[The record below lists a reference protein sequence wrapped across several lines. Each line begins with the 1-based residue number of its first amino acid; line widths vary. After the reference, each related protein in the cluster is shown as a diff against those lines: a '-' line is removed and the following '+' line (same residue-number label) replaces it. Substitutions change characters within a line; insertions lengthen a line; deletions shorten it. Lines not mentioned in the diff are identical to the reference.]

1 MNNLSFFVA
10 IALATSVFAK
20 SQIALFSDDN
30 CQESLRGIEGPNGY
44 PNGTCTDL
52 RRNGA
57 YGSFQV
63 VGLDP
68 GCTGML
74 FCEIMDAVVRT
85 AMLTMYIVTI
95 YMNDTTVDICSGFQ
109 EEIELV
115 DCYNSTFAY
124 YSIDFC
130 DAGAIGDSPTATPT
144 PTPIPTTTPTP
155 ISTPPPVAS
164 SGISTGAIVGAAVG
178 GGIAL
183 GIIIG
188 LVVFYVMKKRNSGR
202 SRENLSSAE
211 LANVT
216 PVEVHA
222 KHIQELGPGAV
233 AYKHSPVEVE
243 QPPVE
248 LAGVEMR
255 RNEGKGL
262 HQD

>member
-1 MNNLSFFVA
+1 MNNLFFVLLSA
-10 IALATSVFAK
+10 FVAHVAAT

-30 CQESLRGIEGPNGY
+30 CQESLRGLEGPNGY

-68 GCTGML
+68 GC
-74 FCEIMDAVVRT
+74 A
-85 AMLTMYIVTI
+85 VTI
-95 YMNDTTVDICSGFQ
+95 YMNDTTVDICSGYQ
-109 EEIELV
+109 EEIQPI
-115 DCYNSTFAY
+115 DCYNSTFVY

-130 DAGAIGDSPTATPT
+130 DAGAIGASPSATPT
-144 PTPIPTTTPTP
+144 PS
-155 ISTPPPVAS
+155 STPSPSPSPSPPPPAS
-164 SGISTGAIVGAAVG
+164 SGPSTGVIVGAAVG
-178 GGIAL
+178 GGISL

-188 LVVFYVMKKRNSGR
+188 LAVFFFMKKRNSARLQEARGF
-202 SRENLSSAE
+202 AE
-211 LANVT
+211 LTSVTPVT

-233 AYKHSPVEVE
+233 AYKHNPVEIE

-248 LAGVEMR
+248 LAGLEMR
-255 RNEGKGL
+255 RDEGKRL
-262 HQD
+262 H

>member
-10 IALATSVFAK
+10 IAFATSVFAK

-68 GCTGML
+68 GCT
-74 FCEIMDAVVRT
+74 
-85 AMLTMYIVTI
+85 VTI

-115 DCYNSTFAY
+115 DCYNSTFVY

-255 RNEGKGL
+255 RDEGKGL
-262 HQD
+262 H

>member
-1 MNNLSFFVA
+1 MHNFFFVLLSA
-10 IALATSVFAK
+10 FIAHVFAA

-68 GCTGML
+68 GCT
-74 FCEIMDAVVRT
+74 
-85 AMLTMYIVTI
+85 VTI
-95 YMNDTTVDICSGFQ
+95 YMNDTTVDMCSGYQ
-109 EEIELV
+109 EEIQPI

-130 DAGAIGDSPTATPT
+130 DAGALPTSTASPSSPS
-144 PTPIPTTTPTP
+144 P
-155 ISTPPPVAS
+155 AS
-164 SGISTGAIVGAAVG
+164 SGLSTGAIVGAAVG

-188 LVVFYVMKKRNSGR
+188 LAVFLVMRKRNSARLQEARG
-202 SRENLSSAE
+202 STE
-211 LANVT
+211 LTSVT

-222 KHIQELGPGAV
+222 KHLQELGTGAV
-233 AYKHSPVEVE
+233 AYKHHPVEIE

-248 LAGVEMR
+248 LAGMEMR
-255 RNEGKGL
+255 RDEGKRL
-262 HQD
+262 H

>member
-1 MNNLSFFVA
+1 MNNLFFVLLSA
-10 IALATSVFAK
+10 FVAHVIAT

-68 GCTGML
+68 GC
-74 FCEIMDAVVRT
+74 A
-85 AMLTMYIVTI
+85 VTI
-95 YMNDTTVDICSGFQ
+95 YMNDTTVDICSGYQ
-109 EEIELV
+109 EEIQPI
-115 DCYNSTFAY
+115 DCYNSTFVY

-130 DAGAIGDSPTATPT
+130 DAGAIGASPSA
-144 PTPIPTTTPTP
+144 TTTPS
-155 ISTPPPVAS
+155 STPSPSPPPPTS
-164 SGISTGAIVGAAVG
+164 SGPSTGAIVGAAVG

-183 GIIIG
+183 GIIVG
-188 LVVFYVMKKRNSGR
+188 LAVFFFMKKRNSARLQGAR
-202 SRENLSSAE
+202 GFAE
-211 LANVT
+211 LTGVTTVT

-233 AYKHSPVEVE
+233 AYKHNPVEIE

-248 LAGVEMR
+248 LAGMEMR
-255 RNEGKGL
+255 RDEGKRL
-262 HQD
+262 H